1 MKAIG
6 DPIDRVDGRRK
17 VTGQARYTTDHTA
30 PNCAHAVLLT
40 STIARGRVA
49 WIDTSAAQAIPGV
62 LVVLTHANAPR
73 LSPPAANESASPAS
87 RVLTLLQDDRVHYA
101 NQPIA
106 VVVADTL
113 EAAHHAVSLVKVR
126 YAPEPHDVRME
137 PGLDQSYV
145 PAHAGRPDQDSTA
158 TRGDTAGAIAAA
170 PARIERVY
178 TTPFETHV
186 AMEPHATL
194 AAWDDGDHLTL
205 YDATQGIHPDRKR
218 VAQLLGL
225 PAENVRVISE
235 FLGGGFG
242 SKGPTWSHVVLTA
255 MAARV
260 ARRPVKLALTRP
272 QMFGMVGWRSR
283 TRQTLTIGAQQD
295 GALSAL
301 RHDTV
306 AQTSTFDEFMEAAG
320 MPSRMLYAVPSV
332 TTSHRLVRTDIGTPS
347 YTRAPGWAP
356 GTFALECAMDEM
368 AYAIEMDPLAFRL
381 RNYAAVDPENG
392 HAWSLKALRECYR
405 VGADRFG
412 WARRP
417 LSPRALRDGHA
428 LVGWGMATSVYPAH
442 RSPASALARLL
453 PDGTVLVEAGT
464 QDLGTG
470 TYTIMT
476 QVAADVLGLA
486 PSRVTFRLG
495 DTRLP
500 ETPVSGGSQTAASV
514 GCAVHAA
521 ATALRERLSR
531 LGITDWRLPAG
542 QVIEARGEAS
552 PSDEEKQYGT
562 YAFGAQFAEVRVD
575 AALGTARVTRLV
587 GVFDGGRIL
596 NAKTARNNLAGGMVW
611 GVGMALY
618 EQTIFDERLGRVVNN
633 NFAEYHVPVNADI
646 PTVEIAFVEQVDPHV
661 NPIGVKGLGELGITG
676 AAAAVANAV
685 FHATGKRVRDL
696 PITVER
702 LL

>member
-1 MKAIG
+1 VK
-6 DPIDRVDGRRK
+6 RHW
-17 VTGQARYTTDHTA
+17 YT
-30 PNCAHAVLLT
+30 
-40 STIARGRVA
+40 
-49 WIDTSAAQAIPGV
+49 
-62 LVVLTHANAPR
+62 PR
-73 LSPPAANESASPAS
+73 LSSPAAGDDAGPAA
-87 RVLTLLQDDRVHYA
+87 RVLTLLQDERVRYA

-113 EAAHHAVSLVKVR
+113 ETAQHATSLVKVG
-126 YAPEPHDVRME
+126 YAAEPPNVRME
-137 PGLDQSYV
+137 TGLDQSYV
-145 PAHAGRPDQDSTA
+145 PRRAGRPDQESVA
-158 TRGDTAGAIAAA
+158 TRGDVAGAIAAA
-170 PARIERVY
+170 PVQIEPVY

-186 AMEPHATL
+186 AMEPHATI
-194 AAWDDGDHLTL
+194 AVWDDVDHLTL

-225 PAENVRVISE
+225 PAEHVRVISE

-255 MAARV
+255 MAARI

-272 QMFGMVGWRSR
+272 QTFGMVGWRSR
-283 TRQTLTIGAQQD
+283 TRQSFAVGAQRD
-295 GALSAL
+295 GTLSAL
-301 RHDTV
+301 RHDTI

-332 TTSHRLVRTDIGTPS
+332 ATSHRLVRTDIGTPS

-368 AYAIEMDPLAFRL
+368 AYAVEMDPLAFRL
-381 RNYAAVDPENG
+381 RNYAETDPDSG
-392 HAWSLKALRECYR
+392 HPWSFKALRECYR

-417 LSPRALRDGHA
+417 PSSGALRDGHV

-453 PDGTVLVEAGT
+453 PNGTVLLEAGT

-476 QVAADVLGLA
+476 QVAADALGLA

-521 ATALRERLSR
+521 ATALRERLTR

-542 QVIEARGEAS
+542 EVIEARGQAS
-552 PSDEEKQYGT
+552 PGDEAKHYAA

-575 AALGTARVTRLV
+575 ATLGTVRVSRLV

-611 GVGMALY
+611 GVGMALH

-633 NFAEYHVPVNADI
+633 NLAEYHVPVNADI
-646 PTVEIAFVEQVDPHV
+646 PAVEVSFIEQVDPHV